1 MTWLNVQDQDR
12 RLRAVFPE
20 FELVLDGGWMGIWE
34 GPLTPIM
41 RRYRI
46 RVTYFRR
53 RLFDTWTLK
62 NSYASV
68 QVIDP
73 VIGLDPRGTGKWP
86 PHIYYNESDP
96 QSSRLCLYDPEERS
110 WSPEEY
116 IADTIIPWAIDWL
129 FFFERWLDT
138 GEWEGG
144 GRHPERRSNRCPRT
158 DASDPER
165 RDRRDRSVA
174 DGFHSL
180 GQRIGIFA
188 SLPLMAAASEGYFP
202 RRSWPS
208 WSDTIPAA
216 DQLASTLISSPAP
229 PPAAFWP
236 LVLPRAS
243 QPASCKT
250 SMSGAEP
257 KSSRA
262 LSEAG
267 LAA

>member
-1 MTWLNVQDQDR
+1 MTWLTIQDQDR

-20 FELVLDGGWMGIWE
+20 FDLVLDGGWVGIWE

-41 RRYRI
+41 RRYRV

-53 RLFDTWTLK
+53 RFFDTWTLE

-68 QVIDP
+68 QVVDP
-73 VIGLDPRGTGKWP
+73 AIGLNPRGTGKWP

-96 QSSRLCLYDPEERS
+96 QYPRLCLYDPKERS
-110 WSPEEY
+110 WSPREY

-129 FFFERWLDT
+129 FFFERWMDT

-144 GRHPERRSNRCPRT
+144 GRHPERRSNLCART

-174 DGFHSL
+174 AGFHRL

-188 SLPLMAAASEGYFP
+188 SLPLMAAASEGCFP
-202 RRSWPS
+202 PRSWPS
-208 WSDTIPAA
+208 WSDIIPVA
-216 DQLASTLISSPAP
+216 DQLASISIWSPAP
-229 PPAAFWP
+229 PPAASSP
-236 LVLPRAS
+236 LVSPRAS
-243 QPASCKT
+243 RPASCKI
-250 SMSGAEP
+250 SMFGAEP
-257 KSSRA
+257 KFSHDA
-262 LSEAG
+262 SEAG